1 MVKHSQLEKTAMTI
15 EELRRQV
22 DDYFDR
28 EEFLNALKCSIE
40 LMSRHTD
47 EVTFDDIFKKGLCHF
62 KLEEDAEA
70 IGCFNK
76 ALEREPDN
84 VMALT
89 NKGICLFNLNRMS
102 EAFAIFNRAI
112 KINPNVFPPWHYM
125 GLHYLKT
132 YLMTGDLVAMIKMV
146 NCYRQV
152 VGMAPDFGGF
162 TIHDPINE
170 ADYSI
175 DRFLELHKNV
185 QDIPV
190 DMLTTL

>member
-1 MVKHSQLEKTAMTI
+1 MRI
-15 EELRRQV
+15 EELRKLV
-22 DDYFDR
+22 DEHFDQ
-28 EEFLNALKCSIE
+28 EEFLNALECSVE

-47 EVTFDDIFKKGLCHF
+47 EVTFEDIFKKGLCHF

-76 ALEREPDN
+76 ALEKDPDN

-89 NKGICLFNLNRMS
+89 NKGICLFNLQKTD
-102 EAFAIFNRAI
+102 EAFQVFNRAI

-125 GLHYLKT
+125 GLYYLRNYMEK
-132 YLMTGDLVAMIKMV
+132 GDLSSMEKMV

-162 TIHDPINE
+162 TIHDPVNK
-170 ADYSI
+170 ADFSI
-175 DRFLELHKNV
+175 ERFLSLHQEVREL
-185 QDIPV
+185 PV
-190 DMLTTL
+190 DILTSI